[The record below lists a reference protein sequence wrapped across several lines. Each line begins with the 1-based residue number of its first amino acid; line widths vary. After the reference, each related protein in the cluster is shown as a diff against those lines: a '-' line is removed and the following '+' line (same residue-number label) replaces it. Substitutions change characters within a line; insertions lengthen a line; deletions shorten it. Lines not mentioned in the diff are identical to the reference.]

1 MAFSV
6 TEGTETVS
14 TTEWSLTT
22 DTAGPDA
29 DTTECYVQI
38 FVDLDALAAGDQ
50 YELKIYEKIQSG
62 GTQRLLNA
70 VVFTGPQANPI
81 YVHPALHLKHGWDVT
96 LVKLAGTDRSISWS
110 LRKTA

>member
-6 TEGTETVS
+6 IDGTETIG

-29 DTTECYVQI
+29 DTTECWMQV
-38 FVDLDALAAGDQ
+38 FLDLSALAAGDQ
-50 YELKIYEKIQSG
+50 VEMKIYEKIAGG
-62 GTQRLLNA
+62 GTQRLIDTA
-70 VVFTGPQANPI
+70 TFTGVQSVPI
-81 YVHPALHLKHGWDVT
+81 YVHPPLHLKYGWDVT
-96 LVKLAGTDRSISWS
+96 LKKLSGTDRSISWS